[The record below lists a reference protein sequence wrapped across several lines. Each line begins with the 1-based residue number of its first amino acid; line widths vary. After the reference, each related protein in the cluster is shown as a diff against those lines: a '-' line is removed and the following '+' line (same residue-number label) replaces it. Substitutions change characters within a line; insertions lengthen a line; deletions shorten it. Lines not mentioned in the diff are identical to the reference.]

1 MPVRYFFYDSALRK
15 NNEAPR
21 KNSTSSNLN
30 SKPPNFNSAASNFYE
45 IPHRKKLCKNRVF

>member
-1 MPVRYFFYDSALRK
+1 MPVRLLFYDSALRK

-30 SKPPNFNSAASNFYE
+30 SKPPNFNSDASNFYE
-45 IPHRKKLCKNRVF
+45 IPHRKKRCKNRVF